1 MTLKVD
7 MSNKKKNEFN
17 TSLTRL
23 LVCPISGG
31 ALYYD
36 KNENFMGFGGKCEFD
51 VWMLRSKPKSS
62 QNFFGDDGLKA

>member
-1 MTLKVD
+1 MTLKTNT
-7 MSNKKKNEFN
+7 SNKKEHDLN

-36 KNENFMGFGGKCEFD
+36 KNENYLISKVAKIKFPVRDGIPILIATE
-51 VWMLRSKPKSS
+51 SKPILS
-62 QNFFGDDGLKA
+62 D

>member
-1 MTLKVD
+1 MKVEYE
-7 MSNKKKNEFN
+7 MNIQN
-17 TSLTRL
+17 
-23 LVCPISGG
+23 
-31 ALYYD
+31 YD

>member
-1 MTLKVD
+1 MTLKTNT
-7 MSNKKKNEFN
+7 SNKKEHYLN

-36 KNENFMGFGGKCEFD
+36 KNENYLVSKVAKIKFPVRDGIPILIASE
-51 VWMLRSKPKSS
+51 SKPILS
-62 QNFFGDDGLKA
+62 D

>member
-7 MSNKKKNEFN
+7 MSNKQKKIEFN

-36 KNENFMGFGGKCEFD
+36 KNENYLISKVAKIKFPVRDGVPILLASE
-51 VWMLRSKPKSS
+51 SKPIFS
-62 QNFFGDDGLKA
+62 G

>member
-17 TSLTRL
+17 TYLTRL

-31 ALYYD
+31 ALNYD
-36 KNENFMGFGGKCEFD
+36 KNENCLISKVAKIKFPVRDGVPILLASE
-51 VWMLRSKPKSS
+51 SKPIF
-62 QNFFGDDGLKA
+62 ND

>member
-17 TSLTRL
+17 TNLTRL

-36 KNENFMGFGGKCEFD
+36 KNEKCLISRVAKIKFPVRNGVPILLASE
-51 VWMLRSKPKSS
+51 SKPISS
-62 QNFFGDDGLKA
+62 D

>member
-1 MTLKVD
+1 MTLKTNT
-7 MSNKKKNEFN
+7 SNKKEHYLN

-36 KNENFMGFGGKCEFD
+36 KNEKYLVSKVAKIKFPVRDGIPILIATE
-51 VWMLRSKPKSS
+51 SKPILS
-62 QNFFGDDGLKA
+62 D

>member
-1 MTLKVD
+1 MILKVD

-17 TSLTRL
+17 TNLTRL

-36 KNENFMGFGGKCEFD
+36 KNENYLISEVAKIKFP
-51 VWMLRSKPKSS
+51 VR
-62 QNFFGDDGLKA
+62 DGVPILLASDYKKIFSD

>member
-7 MSNKKKNEFN
+7 MSNKKKKSEFN
-17 TSLTRL
+17 TDLTRL

-36 KNENFMGFGGKCEFD
+36 KNENYLISKVAKLKFPVRDGVPILLASE
-51 VWMLRSKPKSS
+51 SKPIFS
-62 QNFFGDDGLKA
+62 D